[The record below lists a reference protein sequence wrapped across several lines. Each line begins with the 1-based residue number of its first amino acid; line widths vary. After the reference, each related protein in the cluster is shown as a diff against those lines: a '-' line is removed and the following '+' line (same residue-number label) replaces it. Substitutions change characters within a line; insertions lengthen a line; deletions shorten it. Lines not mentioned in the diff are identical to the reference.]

1 MDKKRT
7 AFANRICNEKSY
19 LQMELLS
26 DLHIAFPRQNT
37 KLEAALED
45 IWKRKVRHV
54 AICGDLTNNGY
65 PFQMKQVLTGM

>member
-26 DLHIAFPRQNT
+26 DLHIYSLSSEIGRQ
-37 KLEAALED
+37 
-45 IWKRKVRHV
+45 
-54 AICGDLTNNGY
+54 
-65 PFQMKQVLTGM
+65 

>member
-26 DLHIAFPRQNT
+26 DLHIAFPQT
-37 KLEAALED
+37 ECEAGSRIGGYMEAQGSP
-45 IWKRKVRHV
+45 
-54 AICGDLTNNGY
+54 CGN
-65 PFQMKQVLTGM
+65 MR